1 VFAEG
6 LAPEIKLMMM
16 MNDDNK
22 PSDDVSRQVTAMFS
36 LILAA
41 SLIHKNVR
49 QNVAG
54 NTLAAYFKQ
63 LGQCHSILSP
73 P

>member
-22 PSDDVSRQVTAMFS
+22 PNDDVNRHVTAMFS

-41 SLIHKNVR
+41 N
-49 QNVAG
+49 
-54 NTLAAYFKQ
+54 
-63 LGQCHSILSP
+63 P
-73 P
+73 